1 MITNRWIEK
10 RKVYWDRMAT
20 LVGAVNGRGLRNLS
34 EAELRELALLYRQ
47 IASDLSAL
55 RQERT
60 ARNVEMQLNQLLARA
75 HEIVYSGRKT
85 QFTDIWKFFREEYPR
100 IFRKLLPFTM
110 ASLALFLGGA
120 LLGSVVTLTR
130 PEFERHLL
138 GPRMIDTIERHE
150 MWTQSVTSM
159 AQQASSAIMTN
170 NLSVTFATF
179 AAGITAGLGT
189 IYMIGWNGIL
199 LGVVGTACH
208 QASMSVKLWSFV
220 APHGS
225 LELPAIVIAGAAGL
239 RLAQGLLFPGIYR
252 RGHSLSLG
260 GAEAVRL
267 VGGVIPMLVV
277 AGMLEGFFSPSGAPV
292 WLKFLAAGV
301 LFSGLLTWLWS
312 GSRDA
317 AAAGYRIFRNGVD
330 RVTELDAAIPPKN
343 GRT

>member
-34 EAELRELALLYRQ
+34 GAELREVALLYRQ

-60 ARNVEMQLNQLLARA
+60 ARTVEVQLNQLLARG

-85 QFTDIWKFFREEYPR
+85 QFADIWKFFRSDYPR
-100 IFRKLLPFTM
+100 IFRQLLPFTT

-120 LLGSVVTLTR
+120 LLGSLLTLAR
-130 PEFERHLL
+130 PEFERRLL
-138 GPRMIDTIERHE
+138 GPYMIDTIERHE
-150 MWTQSVTSM
+150 MWTHSVTSM
-159 AQQASSAIMTN
+159 APQASSAIMTN

-189 IYMIGWNGIL
+189 LYMIGWNGIL
-199 LGVVGTACH
+199 LGVIGTACH
-208 QASMSVKLWSFV
+208 QAHMSVKLWSFV

-225 LELPAIVIAGAAGL
+225 LELPAIVISGGAGL
-239 RLAQGLLFPGIYR
+239 RLAWGLLLPGIYR

-267 VGGVIPMLVV
+267 VSGVIPMLVV
-277 AGMLEGFFSPSGAPV
+277 AGVLEGFFSPSDAPI
-292 WLKFLAAGV
+292 WLKFLASGV
-301 LFSGLLTWLWS
+301 LFSGLVTWLWS
-312 GSRDA
+312 GWRGA
-317 AAAGYRIFRNGVD
+317 ASYV
-330 RVTELDAAIPPKN
+330 
-343 GRT
+343 

>member
-1 MITNRWIEK
+1 VPGSVSLMITNRWLEK
-10 RKVYWDRMAT
+10 RKVHWDRMTT

-34 EAELRELALLYRQ
+34 GAELREMALLYRQ

-55 RQERT
+55 RQEQT

-85 QFTDIWKFFREEYPR
+85 RYADIWKFFREDYPR
-100 IFRKLLPFTM
+100 IFRKLLPFTL
-110 ASLALFLGGA
+110 ASLALFLAGA
-120 LLGSVVTLTR
+120 LLGSVLTLTR

-138 GPRMIDTIERHE
+138 GPSMIDTIERHE
-150 MWTQSVTSM
+150 MWTHSVTSM
-159 AQQASSAIMTN
+159 APQASSAIMTN

-179 AAGITAGLGT
+179 AAGMTAGLGT
-189 IYMIGWNGIL
+189 LYMIGWNGIL
-199 LGVVGTACH
+199 LGVIGTACH

-225 LELPAIVIAGAAGL
+225 LELPAIVIAGGAGL

-260 GAEAVRL
+260 SGEAVRL

-277 AGMLEGFFSPSGAPV
+277 AGILEGFFSPSSAPV
-292 WLKFLAAGV
+292 WLKFVAAAV
-301 LFSGLLTWLWS
+301 LFSGLVAWLWS
-312 GSRDA
+312 GSADTA
-317 AAAGYRIFRNGVD
+317 QD
-330 RVTELDAAIPPKN
+330 SKE
-343 GRT
+343 